1 MEKEFY
7 ITYFFNPADY
17 GSTGRRIVDGISFRE
32 VIKEFERDF
41 HQVYPSCYALN
52 LYANPKTMDL
62 LTKSCD
68 AAPFLVYGMELTQGQ
83 SFDADKDPFINH
95 EMDKNSNY
103 IYVYGIDSA
112 FMTEYDESGYP
123 ILDEDSEIYPL
134 TLLVDDTMQD
144 GSIRLSTP
152 TINGD
157 GEETE
162 NVIIFPKF
170 EYV

>member
-1 MEKEFY
+1 MGKEFY
-7 ITYFFNPADY
+7 ITYYFNPADY
-17 GSTGRRIVDGISFRE
+17 DSTGRRIVDGNSFRE

-41 HQVYPSCYALN
+41 HQVYPSGYALN
-52 LYANPKTMDL
+52 LYANPITMDL
-62 LTKSCD
+62 LAKSCD
-68 AAPFLVYGMELTQGQ
+68 AAPFLIYGMELTQGQ

-95 EMDKNSNY
+95 EMDKKSKY

-152 TINGD
+152 TMNGD

-162 NVIIFPKF
+162 NVIIVPKF
-170 EYV
+170 EYA

>member
-1 MEKEFY
+1 MGKEFY
-7 ITYFFNPADY
+7 ITYYFNPADY
-17 GSTGRRIVDGISFRE
+17 DSTGRRIVDGNSFRE

-52 LYANPKTMDL
+52 LYANPITKDL
-62 LTKSCD
+62 LAKSCD
-68 AAPFLVYGMELTQGQ
+68 AAPFLIYGMELTQGQ
-83 SFDADKDPFINH
+83 SFDADKDPFIHH
-95 EMDKNSNY
+95 EMDKKSKY

-112 FMTEYDESGYP
+112 FITEYDESGYP

-144 GSIRLSTP
+144 GSIRLSNP
-152 TINGD
+152 TMYGD

-162 NVIIFPKF
+162 NVINVPKF
-170 EYV
+170 EYA